1 MRYLLLVVPLLAF
14 TADHA
19 SDRDALLAADRTL
32 SERTA
37 SLGMVDG
44 FLPGLTGGGAYLHP
58 GAPLL
63 RGSETIRMFLQSSD
77 TLEKLTWSPVFA
89 DVSADGRLGY
99 SYGFVR
105 SDGKRGKYLAC
116 WQKEREGWRVVAY
129 ARSRTVP
136 VADSI
141 AAVNVVPSAPV
152 RGRADPSQLI
162 SADSLFA
169 AMSVSQ
175 GAKPAF
181 LAFAAEDAIS
191 FGGGPQLNRGR
202 AAIGAAFDG
211 FPSGAVLAWW
221 PVGAAIAESGDLGCT
236 IGEATIESLH
246 QYSKYLTIW
255 KRQKDGSWKFVADG
269 GNARPAP
276 AP

>member
-32 SERTA
+32 SARTA

-63 RGSETIRMFLQSSD
+63 RGSEAIRMFLQSSD
-77 TLEKLTWSPVFA
+77 TLERLTWSPVFA

-136 VADSI
+136 VTDSI

-152 RGRADPSQLI
+152 RGRADPAQLI

-211 FPSGAVLAWW
+211 FPSGAVLAWS

>member
-32 SERTA
+32 SARTA

-44 FLPGLTGGGAYLHP
+44 FLPGLIGGGAYLHP

-136 VADSI
+136 VTDSI

-152 RGRADPSQLI
+152 RGRADPAQLI

-211 FPSGAVLAWW
+211 FPSGAVLAWS

>member
-32 SERTA
+32 SARTA

-136 VADSI
+136 VTDSI

-152 RGRADPSQLI
+152 RGRADPAQLI

>member
-1 MRYLLLVVPLLAF
+1 MRYLLLTLPLLAF
-14 TADHA
+14 TADRT
-19 SDRDALLAADRTL
+19 SERDALLAADRTL

-37 SLGMVDG
+37 SLGLVEG
-44 FLPGLTGGGAYLHP
+44 FLPALIGGAAYLHP

-63 RGSETIRMFLQSSD
+63 RGSEQIRTFLESD
-77 TLEKLTWSPVFA
+77 TLEQLAWSPVFA

-105 SDGKRGKYLAC
+105 SEGKRGKYLAC

-141 AAVNVVPSAPV
+141 AAVNVAPSAPV

-162 SADSLFA
+162 STDSLFA

-211 FPSGAVLAWW
+211 FPSGAVLAWS

>member
-32 SERTA
+32 SARTA

-136 VADSI
+136 VTDSI
-141 AAVNVVPSAPV
+141 AAVTVVPSAPV
-152 RGRADPSQLI
+152 RGRADPAQLI

>member
-1 MRYLLLVVPLLAF
+1 
-14 TADHA
+14 
-19 SDRDALLAADRTL
+19 
-32 SERTA
+32 
-37 SLGMVDG
+37 
-44 FLPGLTGGGAYLHP
+44 
-58 GAPLL
+58 
-63 RGSETIRMFLQSSD
+63 
-77 TLEKLTWSPVFA
+77 
-89 DVSADGRLGY
+89 
-99 SYGFVR
+99 
-105 SDGKRGKYLAC
+105 
-116 WQKEREGWRVVAY
+116 VVAY

-136 VADSI
+136 VTDSI
-141 AAVNVVPSAPV
+141 AAVTVVPSAPV
-152 RGRADPSQLI
+152 RGRADPAQLI

>member
-32 SERTA
+32 SARTA

-77 TLEKLTWSPVFA
+77 PLEKLTWSPVFA

-105 SDGKRGKYLAC
+105 GDGKRGKYLAC

-136 VADSI
+136 VTDSI

-152 RGRADPSQLI
+152 RGRADPAQLI

-211 FPSGAVLAWW
+211 FPSGAVLAWS

>member
-32 SERTA
+32 SARTA

-105 SDGKRGKYLAC
+105 GDGKRGKYLAC

-136 VADSI
+136 VTDSI

-152 RGRADPSQLI
+152 RGRADPAQLI

>member
-37 SLGMVDG
+37 TLGMVDG

-105 SDGKRGKYLAC
+105 GDGKRGKYLAC

-136 VADSI
+136 VTDSI

-152 RGRADPSQLI
+152 RGRADPAQLI

>member
-14 TADHA
+14 TAVHA

-37 SLGMVDG
+37 TLGMVDG

-105 SDGKRGKYLAC
+105 GDGKRGKYLAC

-136 VADSI
+136 VTDSI
-141 AAVNVVPSAPV
+141 APVNVVPGAPV
-152 RGRADPSQLI
+152 RGGADPAQLI

>member
-32 SERTA
+32 SARTA

-77 TLEKLTWSPVFA
+77 TLERLTWSPVFA

-136 VADSI
+136 VTDSI

-152 RGRADPSQLI
+152 RGRADPAQLI

>member
-1 MRYLLLVVPLLAF
+1 MRYLLLAVPLLAF

-32 SERTA
+32 SARTA

-136 VADSI
+136 VTDSI

-152 RGRADPSQLI
+152 RGRADPAQLI

-211 FPSGAVLAWW
+211 FPSGAVLAWS